1 MTPPNATATGRTAGS
16 PGTDGPADLPASTR
30 WTIVGLLS
38 ASITINLL
46 DRQTLAVLAPFLRDP
61 TAAGSPHWQWT
72 NTQYS
77 YIAVAFNLGMMIGQ
91 IPAGTFIDRVG
102 TKIGLA
108 TIFTVWTVICA
119 LHAFA
124 GPGTL
129 IDSIFGGLYGI
140 IPGLPAITG
149 AGLAGFIVLRFMMG
163 LAECG
168 NYTAGIKALA
178 GLFPAAT
185 RSRAGGFFNAG
196 AQFGSVIAPPL
207 ILVLLIN
214 TFHVNWQWAFIIP
227 ALLGSLWLIPWLA
240 IFPSKERMNAIALK
254 PAATTAAASAPAR
267 QVGLGQLLT
276 NRKVLGLLLIR
287 VFTGPITTFYWTWL
301 PLYLRSSVESGGRGM
316 SFLAIGFF
324 ASVPNLIGMGGNVVG
339 GIVTDKLVKATGSV
353 DKGRKIAFTCAF
365 GLGALSMAMPWVT
378 NDYVAVL
385 LMGLA
390 LFGNQWVAAVY
401 IGTVGDVVPQHL
413 AGRVAGI
420 NGFGDNA
427 ASLLAVLLTG
437 AIIERYGWSQVF
449 VGAGM
454 LPILAMLSVFL
465 VLRRIEPARFDSAGS
480 RG

>member
-1 MTPPNATATGRTAGS
+1 MTSPNTAARRAGAQALDAVGEIS
-16 PGTDGPADLPASTR
+16 EAKR

-61 TAAGSPHWQWT
+61 NAAGSPHWQWT
-72 NTQYS
+72 NPQYAF
-77 YIAVAFNLGMMIGQ
+77 IAVAFNLGMMVGQ

-102 TKIGLA
+102 TRAGLA
-108 TIFTVWTVICA
+108 TIFSIWTVICG

-129 IDSIFGGLYGI
+129 IESIFGGLYSA
-140 IPGLPAITG
+140 IPGLPVITG
-149 AGLAGFIVLRFMMG
+149 AGLAGFVMLRFLMG

-214 TFHVNWQWAFIIP
+214 TFHVSWQWGFVIP
-227 ALLGSLWLIPWLA
+227 AVLGSLWLIPWLS
-240 IFPSKERMNAIALK
+240 IFPSKERMTAIALK
-254 PAATTAAASAPAR
+254 PAATAAAPQAASSI
-267 QVGLGQLLT
+267 GLLQLLT
-276 NRKVLGLLLIR
+276 NSKVLGLFLVR

-301 PLYLRSSVESGGRGM
+301 PLYLRSPVVSGGRGM
-316 SFLAIGFF
+316 SFLAIGIF
-324 ASVPNLIGMGGNVVG
+324 AAVPNLIGMGGNVIG
-339 GIVTDKLVKATGSV
+339 GIVTDRLVKATGSV

-378 NDYVAVL
+378 NDYIAVV

-420 NGFGDNA
+420 NGFGDNGM
-427 ASLLAVLLTG
+427 SMLAVLLTG

-449 VGAGM
+449 VGAGL
-454 LPILAMLSVFL
+454 LPVLALLSVFL
-465 VLRRIEPARFDSAGS
+465 VLRKIEPARFESAAQ
-480 RG
+480 RA